1 MISLEIACKNAET
14 MMLQYGYV
22 KGFLDIRETDTKW
35 FFVADGYIY
44 WKKKYYI
51 AQVDI
56 KSGKKK
62 IIAEGV
68 SDDKIIYTKGILRY
82 VDADGNTK
90 ISECR

>member
-1 MISLEIACKNAET
+1 
-14 MMLQYGYV
+14 MMLTKQDYLEKRV
-22 KGFLDIRETDTKW
+22 KAQQS
-35 FFVADGYIY
+35 FFSQKAANN
-44 WKKKYYI
+44 KKKYYI

-90 ISECR
+90 ISGCR